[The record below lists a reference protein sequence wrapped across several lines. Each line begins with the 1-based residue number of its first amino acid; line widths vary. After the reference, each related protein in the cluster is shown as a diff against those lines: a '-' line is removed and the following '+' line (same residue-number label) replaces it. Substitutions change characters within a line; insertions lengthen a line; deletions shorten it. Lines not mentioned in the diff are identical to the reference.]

1 MVLGHPLAFSLLGC
15 SQAIPS
21 SLPGCSHIH
30 SRCHCLAAAVTVFVV
45 QQVSFFMN
53 NLTVDNM
60 PQKSKELGHVI
71 IPKYIEWFAN
81 YLVVRRAAQVIWG
94 SASLLHF
101 GSWPLVQLIWHI
113 GPLFLFLSSCLW
125 SHSFRWHSLRLI
137 YCLMSISMVGV

>member
-1 MVLGHPLAFSLLGC
+1 
-15 SQAIPS
+15 
-21 SLPGCSHIH
+21 
-30 SRCHCLAAAVTVFVV
+30 VFVV

-94 SASLLHF
+94 TASLLHF
-101 GSWPLVQLIWHI
+101 GSWPFGSTNLAHRPPLFVLVKLLVQPQLPVAFSSPDI
-113 GPLFLFLSSCLW
+113 LS
-125 SHSFRWHSLRLI
+125 HVNQ
-137 YCLMSISMVGV
+137 YGGGLMFCVLCVR

>member
-1 MVLGHPLAFSLLGC
+1 
-15 SQAIPS
+15 
-21 SLPGCSHIH
+21 
-30 SRCHCLAAAVTVFVV
+30 
-45 QQVSFFMN
+45 MN

-94 SASLLHF
+94 TASLLHF
-101 GSWPLVQLIWHI
+101 GSWPFGSTNLAHK
-113 GPLFLFLSSCLW
+113 PLFVFLSSCLW